1 MYQPCHTPSGFAAV
15 DGSALPTCAAS
26 PPPVH
31 AADDFDRLIAFRQG
45 LLSARLFG
53 LPGLFPASPSATRQG
68 QLLAGWIDH
77 GMTGPVPLTAWGQQM
92 LKTAQTPMRGA
103 R

>member
-1 MYQPCHTPSGFAAV
+1 MDQMVPPAPGAAAHPFGNTTQTN
-15 DGSALPTCAAS
+15 DY
-26 PPPVH
+26 
-31 AADDFDRLIAFRQG
+31 DRLMAFRQG
-45 LLSARLFG
+45 LLAARLFG

-77 GMTGPVPLTAWGQQM
+77 GMTGPAPLTAWGQQM